1 MSVSKKQIF
10 NLGSILTSIY
20 ILLMVLSPLEI
31 RFIAFANVQSTY
43 IPPKEVKTKKKKKK
57 KANTEEIQGTLLLV
71 HLSYTASCFSWTSD
85 KVKSKLNFL
94 VRKDVVLLITLSTV
108 ERWNC
113 ADTLLTTSV
122 QIYLP
127 SKTISTLTGY
137 CNLLLLSTIACD

>member
-1 MSVSKKQIF
+1 
-10 NLGSILTSIY
+10 
-20 ILLMVLSPLEI
+20 MVLSPLEI

-43 IPPKEVKTKKKKKK
+43 IPPKEVKTKKKGKQ
-57 KANTEEIQGTLLLV
+57 EIQGTLLLV
-71 HLSYTASCFSWTSD
+71 HLSYTASCFSWTFD

-94 VRKDVVLLITLSTV
+94 VRKDVVLLITLSIV
-108 ERWNC
+108 ERWDC

-137 CNLLLLSTIACD
+137 RNLLLLSTIACDPSFLGIFPDLSLSV